1 MCNYL
6 LALFFAVLLYIASFI
21 FVAKILTVASCRCAQ
36 VVGGATSTFWEACA
50 HFGFAFFVLQ
60 DFIDVYLV
68 FLTLIY
74 VVVEFLLFVFGSF
87 RACFFSLQI
96 ILLHE
101 FALARFRFFCCRC
114 LFFCPVFT
122 NNHSYRT
129 ARLFFPPL
137 SSERSSTAT
146 MTIPVHF
153 LVFCVVCMHSKYAL
167 FSPNYCSVC
176 LVFASS
182 IAHASVRPHL
192 HQPVPICTHSRHFFH
207 TLPKHDVRGN
217 FSGHR
222 TQILACKTIY
232 VPCLPCFC
240 VPRAPCAPM
249 HPSTPIRAHSNLFV
263 TVCTPYFHVY
273 MYNLIQK

>member
-36 VVGGATSTFWEACA
+36 VVGGTTSTFWEVCA

-87 RACFFSLQI
+87 RACFFSLQN

-167 FSPNYCSVC
+167 FLFIYYSFC
-176 LVFASS
+176 LVFASA
-182 IAHASVRPHL
+182 IDHTFIYPHL
-192 HQPVPICTHSRHFFH
+192 HQPIPMCIHFH
-207 TLPKHDVRGN
+207 TFFPYPPK
-217 FSGHR
+217 
-222 TQILACKTIY
+222 T
-232 VPCLPCFC
+232 
-240 VPRAPCAPM
+240 
-249 HPSTPIRAHSNLFV
+249 
-263 TVCTPYFHVY
+263 
-273 MYNLIQK
+273 